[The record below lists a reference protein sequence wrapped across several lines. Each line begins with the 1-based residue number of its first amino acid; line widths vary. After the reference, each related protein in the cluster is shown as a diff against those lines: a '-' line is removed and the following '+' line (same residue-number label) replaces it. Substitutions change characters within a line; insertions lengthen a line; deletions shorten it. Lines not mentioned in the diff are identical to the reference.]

1 MDSLVHTRDS
11 TVTHYSALGGP
22 LEARNG
28 HTVDAQ
34 NKQGRAH
41 PYGPQ
46 GAHRNIAGIAL
57 VPRRA
62 HRSHAVPRTR
72 IAIG

>member
-1 MDSLVHTRDS
+1 MAHYWPHWAGTSGLQWTHKISKRYATRQ
-11 TVTHYSALGGP
+11 
-22 LEARNG
+22 
-28 HTVDAQ
+28 AQ

-41 PYGPQ
+41 HYAPQ
-46 GAHRNIAGIAL
+46 RAHRYIAGIAL

-62 HRSHAVPRTR
+62 HRSHAAPCTS